1 MSSHV
6 QVLPGMAREFS
17 CNRFFMRM
25 ELYQTWDHLD
35 TSSHMLKAQVLLGVT
50 SWFNSSCPPH
60 LSDMY
65 ILCPH
70 FAWFFDLNYLERNT
84 SESLREGR
92 YLNGEK
98 KDLFGSAFLVE
109 VAVTPSS
116 PFPFLL
122 QLKFE
127 SLREGRY
134 LNCEKKDLFGSA
146 ILN

>member
-60 LSDMY
+60 LSM
-65 ILCPH
+65 
-70 FAWFFDLNYLERNT
+70 
-84 SESLREGR
+84 
-92 YLNGEK
+92 
-98 KDLFGSAFLVE
+98 